1 MNYTQNEKLLQVGE
15 ENLIIGIDVG
25 SKKHYARAFDWRG
38 IEYSKKAFAF
48 SNDVEG
54 FAGFLEWISAIQ
66 KRNGKETVIPGME
79 PTGHYW
85 FDLALFL
92 RDNGMNPVLVNP
104 LHVKRSKELDDY
116 LPSKNDIK
124 DPKTIAKLVI
134 EGRYAFPYLPEGIYA
149 EIRNASN
156 MRFQVESELTR
167 NKNRIQRWFAIYF
180 PEYTEVYGSFDAI
193 SSMMILRQ
201 AALPCDIISLGVE
214 KINQIWREAKLRAV
228 GKKRAQTLVEA
239 AKRSIGHTEGLETAR
254 MEMSLL
260 LKDYDRL
267 QTRLKQITEL
277 LEKLVRQVPYAEK
290 LLLIKGIGMKT
301 VSGFI
306 AEVGDVNRFTD
317 AKQIQKLAGQA
328 IVGNSSGKH
337 NGKSRISKRG
347 RKRLRYLLFEAALSV
362 TATNPEFRE
371 IHRYYTSRETNPLKK
386 KQSLTVLSNKLIRV
400 FFTILKHGTDYDAAK
415 LTSDIRRP
423 EKAPKAA

>member
-54 FAGFLEWISAIQ
+54 FAGFLEWISAIR
-66 KRNGKETVIPGME
+66 KKNGKETVIPGME

-92 RDNGMNPVLVNP
+92 RDNGMKPVLVNP
-104 LHVKRSKELDDY
+104 LHVKRSKELDDH
-116 LPSKNDIK
+116 LPSKNDKK
-124 DPKTIAKLVI
+124 DPKTIAKLII

-156 MRFQVESELTR
+156 MRFQVEAELTR

-180 PEYTEVYGSFDAI
+180 PKYTKVYGSFDAI
-193 SSMMILRQ
+193 SSLMILRQ
-201 AALPCDIISLGVE
+201 AALPCDIISLGDE

-239 AKRSIGHTEGLETAR
+239 AKRSIGHTEGLDTAR

-260 LKDYDRL
+260 LEDYDRL
-267 QTRLKQITEL
+267 QNRLKQITEL

-290 LLLIKGIGMKT
+290 LLQIKGIGMKT
-301 VSGFI
+301 VSGFS
-306 AEVGDVNRFTD
+306 AEVGDISRFND

-328 IVGNSSGKH
+328 IVENSSGKH

-347 RKRLRYLLFEAALSV
+347 RKRLRYLLFEAALSL
-362 TATNPEFRE
+362 TATNSEFRE

-400 FFTILKHGTDYDAAK
+400 FYTILKHGTDYDPAK

-423 EKAPKAA
+423 EKVSEAA

>member
-54 FAGFLEWISAIQ
+54 FAGFLEWISAIR
-66 KRNGKETVIPGME
+66 KKNGKETVIPGME

-92 RDNGMNPVLVNP
+92 RDNGMKPVLVNP
-104 LHVKRSKELDDY
+104 LHVKRSKELDDH
-116 LPSKNDIK
+116 LPSKNDKK
-124 DPKTIAKLVI
+124 DPKTIAKLII

-156 MRFQVESELTR
+156 MRFQVEAELTR

-193 SSMMILRQ
+193 SSIMILRQ
-201 AALPCDIISLGVE
+201 AALPCDIISLGIE

-239 AKRSIGHTEGLETAR
+239 AKRSIGHTEGLDTAR

-260 LKDYDRL
+260 LEDHDRL
-267 QTRLKQITEL
+267 QNRLKQITEL

-290 LLLIKGIGMKT
+290 LLQIKGIGMKT

-306 AEVGDVNRFTD
+306 AEVGDISRFND

-328 IVGNSSGKH
+328 IVENSSGKH

-347 RKRLRYLLFEAALSV
+347 RKRLRYLLFEAALSL

-400 FFTILKHGTDYDAAK
+400 FYTILKHGTDYDPAK

-423 EKAPKAA
+423 EKVAA

>member
-25 SKKHYARAFDWRG
+25 SKKHFARAFDWRG

-48 SNDVEG
+48 SNDIEG
-54 FAGFLEWISAIQ
+54 FAGFLEWISDIQ
-66 KRNGKETVIPGME
+66 KKNGKETVIPGME

-92 RDNGMNPVLVNP
+92 RDNGMKPVLVNP
-104 LHVKRSKELDDY
+104 LHVKRSKELDDH
-116 LPSKNDIK
+116 LPSKNDMK
-124 DPKTIAKLVI
+124 DPKTIAKLII

-156 MRFQVESELTR
+156 MRFQIETELTR

-180 PEYTEVYGSFDAI
+180 PEYTEVYGSFEAI

-228 GKKRAQTLVEA
+228 GKKRAQTLLEA
-239 AKRSIGHTEGLETAR
+239 AQRSIGHTEGLDTAR
-254 MEMSLL
+254 LEISLL
-260 LKDYDRL
+260 LEDYDKL
-267 QTRLKQITEL
+267 QGRLKQITEL
-277 LEKLVRQVPYAEK
+277 IEKLVSKVPYAEK
-290 LLLIKGIGMKT
+290 LLQIKGIGMKT

-306 AEVGDVNRFTD
+306 AEVGDISRFTD

-328 IVGNSSGKH
+328 VVENSSGKH

-347 RKRLRYLLFEAALSV
+347 RKRLRYLLFEAALSL

-371 IHRYYTSRETNPLKK
+371 IHKYYTSRETNPLKK
-386 KQSLTVLSNKLIRV
+386 KQSLMALANKLIRV
-400 FFTILKHGTDYDAAK
+400 FYTILKHGTDYDPNK
-415 LTSDIRRP
+415 LTNDIRHP
-423 EKAPKAA
+423 EKLSEAA

>member
-54 FAGFLEWISAIQ
+54 FAGFLEWISAIR
-66 KRNGKETVIPGME
+66 KKNGKETVIPGME

-92 RDNGMNPVLVNP
+92 RDNGMKPVLVNP
-104 LHVKRSKELDDY
+104 LHVKRSKELDDH
-116 LPSKNDIK
+116 LPSKNDMK
-124 DPKTIAKLVI
+124 DPKTIAKLII

-156 MRFQVESELTR
+156 MRFQVEAELTR

-193 SSMMILRQ
+193 SSIMILRQ
-201 AALPCDIISLGVE
+201 AALPCDIIDLGVE

-239 AKRSIGHTEGLETAR
+239 AKRSIGHTEGLDTAR

-260 LKDYDRL
+260 LEDYDRL
-267 QTRLKQITEL
+267 QNRLKQITEV

-290 LLLIKGIGMKT
+290 LLQIKGIGMKT

-306 AEVGDVNRFTD
+306 AEVGDIGRFND

-328 IVGNSSGKH
+328 IVENSSGKH

-347 RKRLRYLLFEAALSV
+347 RKRLRYLLFEAALSM

-400 FFTILKHGTDYDAAK
+400 FYTILKHGSDYDPAK

-423 EKAPKAA
+423 EKVSEAA

>member
-54 FAGFLEWISAIQ
+54 FAGFLEWISAIR
-66 KRNGKETVIPGME
+66 KKNGKETVIPGME

-92 RDNGMNPVLVNP
+92 RDNGMKPVLVNP
-104 LHVKRSKELDDY
+104 LHVKRSKELDDH
-116 LPSKNDIK
+116 LPSKNDKK
-124 DPKTIAKLVI
+124 DPKTIAKLII

-156 MRFQVESELTR
+156 MRFQVEAELIR

-193 SSMMILRQ
+193 SSIMILRQ
-201 AALPCDIISLGVE
+201 AALPCDIISLGIE

-239 AKRSIGHTEGLETAR
+239 AKRSIGHTEGLDTAR

-260 LKDYDRL
+260 LEDYDRL
-267 QTRLKQITEL
+267 QNRLKQITEL

-290 LLLIKGIGMKT
+290 LLQIKGIGMKT

-306 AEVGDVNRFTD
+306 AEVGDISRFND

-328 IVGNSSGKH
+328 IVENSSGKH

-347 RKRLRYLLFEAALSV
+347 RKRLRYLLFEAALSL

-400 FFTILKHGTDYDAAK
+400 FYTILKHGTDYDPNK
-415 LTSDIRRP
+415 LTSDIRHP
-423 EKAPKAA
+423 EKVSEAA

>member
-54 FAGFLEWISAIQ
+54 FAGFLEWISAIR
-66 KRNGKETVIPGME
+66 KKNGKETVIPGME

-92 RDNGMNPVLVNP
+92 RDNGMKPVLVNP
-104 LHVKRSKELDDY
+104 LHVKRSKELDDH
-116 LPSKNDIK
+116 LPSKNDKK
-124 DPKTIAKLVI
+124 DPKTIAKLII

-156 MRFQVESELTR
+156 MRFQVEAELTR

-193 SSMMILRQ
+193 SSIMILRQ
-201 AALPCDIISLGVE
+201 AALPCDIISLGIE

-239 AKRSIGHTEGLETAR
+239 AKRSIGHTEGLDTAR

-260 LKDYDRL
+260 LEDHDRL
-267 QTRLKQITEL
+267 QNRLKQITEL

-290 LLLIKGIGMKT
+290 LLQIKGIGMKT

-306 AEVGDVNRFTD
+306 AEVGDISRFND

-328 IVGNSSGKH
+328 IVENSSGKH

-347 RKRLRYLLFEAALSV
+347 RKRLRYLLFEAALSL

-400 FFTILKHGTDYDAAK
+400 FYTILKHGTDYDPAK
-415 LTSDIRRP
+415 LSSDIRRP
-423 EKAPKAA
+423 EKVAA

>member
-25 SKKHYARAFDWRG
+25 SKKHFARAFDWRG

-48 SNDVEG
+48 SNDIEG
-54 FAGFLEWISAIQ
+54 FAGFLEWISDIQ
-66 KRNGKETVIPGME
+66 KKNGKETVIPGME

-92 RDNGMNPVLVNP
+92 RDNGMKPVLVNP
-104 LHVKRSKELDDY
+104 LHVKRSKELDDH
-116 LPSKNDIK
+116 LPSKNDMK
-124 DPKTIAKLVI
+124 DPKTIAKLII

-156 MRFQVESELTR
+156 MRFQIETELTR

-180 PEYTEVYGSFDAI
+180 PEYTEVYGSFEAI

-228 GKKRAQTLVEA
+228 GKKRAQTLLEA
-239 AKRSIGHTEGLETAR
+239 AQRSIGHTEGLDTAR
-254 MEMSLL
+254 LEISLL
-260 LKDYDRL
+260 LEDYDKL
-267 QTRLKQITEL
+267 QGRLKQITEL
-277 LEKLVRQVPYAEK
+277 IEKLVSKVPYAEK
-290 LLLIKGIGMKT
+290 LLQIKGIGMKT

-306 AEVGDVNRFTD
+306 AEVGDISRFTD

-328 IVGNSSGKH
+328 VVENSSGKH

-347 RKRLRYLLFEAALSV
+347 RKRHRYLLFEAALSL

-371 IHRYYTSRETNPLKK
+371 IHKYYTSRETNPLKK
-386 KQSLTVLSNKLIRV
+386 KQSLMALANKLIRV
-400 FFTILKHGTDYDAAK
+400 FYTILKHGTDYDPNK
-415 LTSDIRRP
+415 LTNDIRHP
-423 EKAPKAA
+423 EKLSEAA

>member
-54 FAGFLEWISAIQ
+54 FAGFLEWISAIR
-66 KRNGKETVIPGME
+66 KKNGKETVIPGME

-92 RDNGMNPVLVNP
+92 RDNGMKPVLVNP
-104 LHVKRSKELDDY
+104 LHVKRSKELDDH
-116 LPSKNDIK
+116 LPSKNDKK
-124 DPKTIAKLVI
+124 DPKTIAKLII

-156 MRFQVESELTR
+156 MRFQAEAELTR

-193 SSMMILRQ
+193 SSLMILRQ
-201 AALPCDIISLGVE
+201 AALPCDIISLGDE

-239 AKRSIGHTEGLETAR
+239 AKRSIGHTEGLDTAR

-260 LKDYDRL
+260 LEDYDRL
-267 QTRLKQITEL
+267 QNRLKQITEL

-290 LLLIKGIGMKT
+290 LLQIKGIGMKT

-306 AEVGDVNRFTD
+306 AEVGDISRFND

-347 RKRLRYLLFEAALSV
+347 RKRLRYLLFEAALSL
-362 TATNPEFRE
+362 TATNSEFRE

-400 FFTILKHGTDYDAAK
+400 FYTILKHGTDYDPAK

-423 EKAPKAA
+423 EKVAA